1 MARISSYDQDSSLN
15 VADKLLGTDSATGA
29 TKNFTLDSVL
39 GLVNDGG
46 LVQAFDGSTFQFTDY
61 VAPGSTP
68 QGILNLNEGT
78 ATTTAFSAINQI
90 FISVK
95 DTSGLSLAEYLDN
108 TANDFIKISK
118 KDNLN
123 NFGIFEVTAIQT
135 TGSGEYRKLTVTPR
149 GTNGNLTAGVKYFV
163 ANYSALYDQ
172 DFSDDAITEF
182 GDVANTFFTGSTAS
196 QLTAAGSGS
205 IITTAE
211 RTSLTNF
218 TNNGLIHGDVVN
230 NLTTNTTDVP
240 LSANQGVV
248 LKGLIDGINQ
258 VLQSNDADL
267 DIIQEIVDYVKT
279 NRSTLEALGISTIPG
294 LQAALNAKEDSVT
307 GKGLSANDFTD
318 ALLTKLNGIAANAEV
333 NVQADFNAVS
343 GDALILNK
351 PTDLTVLSGHNVTE
365 LADVTSAGSGAII
378 SSTERDLITSTHAT
392 FIGFSSAE
400 RAKLAGIDVNTSTR
414 VVTDGTDS
422 ITIPTNTN
430 TTYDL
435 SVHDSGDDAII
446 RLSGSDST
454 TDNVTLEAGNNITLT
469 PNSSTLTIAA
479 SLTTAAVADGSTS
492 LVTGDH
498 VFDYANPKF
507 ARKDQAEV
515 FADNVTIT
523 GNLIVSG
530 TTTTI
535 NTANLT
541 IEDNIMILNSG
552 QTGTPAASLR
562 SGIEIERGDA
572 TNVKLQFN
580 ENTDK
585 WEFTND
591 GSTFYQ
597 FPITIGDLASAK
609 LELDHDLIIDSKIVT
624 KHSDTVKTMVVT
636 VVTKT
641 TAHPA
646 YDSSAPSALGYS
658 IDGIE
663 SPELTFAVGNTY
675 RFDVSD
681 SSNGSHP
688 LRFYNDESRSNIYST
703 GVTINGTQGQSGAY
717 VQIIPTESTPTVL
730 YYQCSAHANMG
741 WKSVFNTRNLT
752 GFNTDNLTEG
762 SSNLYFTNARADG
775 RIAAASINALSDVD
789 ISTSAPSTGQALVWD
804 GSKFEP
810 GAVGSTLTV
819 KDGTTVLSTAATTLK
834 FTGNGVTASGTGAEK
849 TITIPGGTSGITVQE
864 EGSDLST
871 AATTLNFTGSAVTA
885 SGTGAVKTI
894 NITGGGSSGGTVTI
908 EKNVYTGDGSD
919 LTFDTSTAIAN
930 ENNVQVYIDGVYQ
943 SKNNYTTSGSTVT
956 FGTGNAPPNGT
967 SVELIHMVSTSGV
980 IARDSFTG
988 DGSTTAFVLSMSISN
1003 ENATQVYLD
1012 GVYQSKNNYIT
1023 SGSTLTFTPTAP
1035 PNGTAIE
1042 VVHIKAVAAS
1052 SLNQNNFTGNGST
1065 TAFTLSQSIDD
1076 EAKTFV
1082 FIQGVY
1088 QEKSTYDISGTT
1100 LTFNTA
1106 PQNGYTVEVM
1116 AFSTISVGN
1125 NVIQA
1130 TNWQSAIKTS
1140 NFTAEKGKGYFV
1152 NTSGGA
1158 VTVTLPSSPLL
1169 GDIVEVSDYGNSSAT
1184 NNITFTSSNNI
1195 QGGSEDKILAKDNG
1209 SVKLVYSDSTKG
1221 WVTAG
1226 DSTDGLSGAPFNID
1240 YLIIAG
1246 GGGGGGTQN
1255 GGGGGAGGYRN
1266 SYASEY
1272 SGGNQASEASLT
1284 VALGTNYSV
1293 EVGNGGA
1300 GGSANTAGTN
1310 GGNSL
1315 FHTITSIGGGGGGHG
1330 GSGSIGSDGGSG
1342 GGGGSSVE
1350 AGGSRVTSPVI
1361 HGFNGGSSNASAPLY
1376 SGGGGGG
1383 AGGVGAGGG
1392 AAGNGGVGLSS
1403 LITGSS
1409 VDRGG
1414 GGSSGSNAGTGSPTS
1429 ASHGGS
1435 NSSADG
1441 TPNTGGGG
1449 GGASN
1454 TPSTRT
1460 TGRSGGSGVVIL
1472 RYPSTRSVVIPS
1484 GSGLTTGQLNAT
1496 VSGSTDK
1503 YTTFTG
1509 GTGTIQFS

>member
-1 MARISSYDQDSSLN
+1 MARISSYGQDSSLN

-29 TKNFTLDSVL
+29 TKNFTLDSVVT
-39 GLVNDGG
+39 LVNDTG

-61 VAPGSTP
+61 VAPGSNP

-78 ATTTAFSAINQI
+78 ATTAAFSAINQI

-135 TGSGEYRKLTVTPR
+135 TGSGQYRKLTVTPR
-149 GTNGNLTAGVKYFV
+149 GTNGNLTAGEKYFV

-240 LSANQGVV
+240 LSANQGLV
-248 LKGLIDGINQ
+248 LKGLIDGINT
-258 VLQSNDADL
+258 LLTSDDTNL
-267 DIIQEIVDYVKT
+267 DTIQEVVDFIKT
-279 NRSTLEALGISTIPG
+279 NKSTLDSLGISNISG
-294 LQAALNAKEDSVT
+294 LQAALDAKEPSVT

-333 NVQADFNAVS
+333 NVAHDYTTLS
-343 GDALILNK
+343 NK
-351 PTDLTVLSGHNVTE
+351 PTDVTVISNHSVTGLS
-365 LADVTSAGSGAII
+365 DITSAGSGSII
-378 SSTERDLITSTHAT
+378 SSAERDLITSTHAT
-392 FIGFSSAE
+392 FIGFSTAE
-400 RAKLAGIDVNTSTR
+400 RAKLAGIDVNTSTN
-414 VVTDGTDS
+414 VITDGTDS
-422 ITIPTNTN
+422 ITIPTN

-498 VFDYANPKF
+498 VFDYADPKF

-515 FADNVTIT
+515 FANNVTIT

-562 SGIEIERGDA
+562 SGIEIERGDS

-597 FPITIGDLASAK
+597 FPITIGDLTSAK

-624 KHSDTVKTMVVT
+624 KHSNTVKTMVVT

-641 TAHPA
+641 AAHPA
-646 YDSSAPSALGYS
+646 HGTGSPLGYS

-681 SSNGSHP
+681 SSNGIHP
-688 LRFYNDESRSNIYST
+688 LRFYDDESRSNIYST
-703 GVTINGTQGQSGAY
+703 GVSINGTQGQSGAY
-717 VQIIPTESTPTVL
+717 VQIVPTESTPTVL

-741 WKSVFNTRNLT
+741 WKSVFNTKNLT
-752 GFNTDNLTEG
+752 GFITDNLTEG

-789 ISTSAPSTGQALVWD
+789 ITTSAPSTGQALVWD

-819 KDGTTVLSTAATTLK
+819 KDESTTLNTAATTLK
-834 FTGNGVTASGTGAEK
+834 FAGSGVTASGTGAEK

-885 SGTGAVKTI
+885 SGSGAVKTI
-894 NITGGGSSGGTVTI
+894 NITGGSSSGGTVTI

-919 LTFDTSTAIAN
+919 VTFDTTTAIAN

-943 SKNNYTTSGSTVT
+943 SKDNYTTSGSTVT

-967 SVELIHMVSTSGV
+967 SVELIHMVSTSGI

-988 DGSTTAFVLSMSISN
+988 NSSDTVYVLSMSISN

-1012 GVYQSKNNYIT
+1012 GVYQSKDNYTT
-1023 SGSTLTFTPTAP
+1023 SGSTLTFSTAP

-1052 SLNQNNFTGNGST
+1052 ALNQNNFTGNGS
-1065 TAFTLSQSIDD
+1065 AQNFTLSQTIDD
-1076 EAKTFV
+1076 TAKTFV

-1088 QEKSTYDISGTT
+1088 QEKSTYSISGTT
-1100 LTFNTA
+1100 LIFSTP
-1106 PQNGYTVEVM
+1106 PQNGYTIEVM
-1116 AFSTISVGN
+1116 AFDTISVGN
-1125 NVIQA
+1125 ASVSA
-1130 TNWQSAIKTS
+1130 TSWQSAIKTS

-1158 VTVTLPSSPLL
+1158 VTVTLPLSPLL

-1195 QGGSEDKILAKDNG
+1195 QGGSGNKVLAKDNG

-1221 WVTAG
+1221 WVTSG
-1226 DSTDGLSGAPFNID
+1226 DSTDGLSIPAIAVN
-1240 YLIIAG
+1240 YLVIAG
-1246 GGGGGGTQN
+1246 GGGGAGSGGN
-1255 GGGGGAGGYRN
+1255 GNGQGGGGAGGYRA
-1266 SYASEY
+1266 SY
-1272 SGGNQASEASLT
+1272 NSEASGGGGSSETQLT
-1284 VALGTNYSV
+1284 LLGATNYTV
-1293 EVGNGGA
+1293 TVGAGGA
-1300 GGSANTAGTN
+1300 GGAAYSGAGGNNGVTGTN
-1310 GGNSL
+1310 SI
-1315 FHTITSIGGGGGGHG
+1315 FSTITSNGGGLGAKLGTAG
-1330 GSGSIGSDGGSG
+1330 GSGGSG
-1342 GGGGSSVE
+1342 GGGGAYNGSGGSGTSNQGY
-1350 AGGSRVTSPVI
+1350 AGGTGQGTGLI
-1361 HGFNGGSSNASAPLY
+1361 Y
-1376 SGGGGGG
+1376 CGGGGGG
-1383 AGGVGAGGG
+1383 AGEAGNTDGVGYGGD
-1392 AAGNGGVGLSS
+1392 GVAST
-1403 LITGSS
+1403 ITGSS
-1409 VDRGG
+1409 VVRGG
-1414 GGSSGSNAGTGSPTS
+1414 GGGGGRYTNSSGTSGIGGDGGGGAGGIGGSGNQPGGTGT
-1429 ASHGGS
+1429 
-1435 NSSADG
+1435 
-1441 TPNTGGGG
+1441 TNTGGGG
-1449 GGASN
+1449 GGAAW
-1454 TPSTRT
+1454 PSSG
-1460 TGRSGGSGVVIL
+1460 TGFVGGTGGSGVVIL
-1472 RYPSTRSVVIPS
+1472 RYPNTANITI
-1484 GSGLTTGQLNAT
+1484 GSGLTGAT
-1496 VSGSTDK
+1496 TTSGSDK
-1503 YTTFTG
+1503 ITTFTV
-1509 GTGTIQFS
+1509 GTGNIQFN

>member
-78 ATTTAFSAINQI
+78 ASTTAFSAINQI

-108 TANDFIKISK
+108 TADDFIKISK

-123 NFGIFEVTAIQT
+123 NFGIFEVTSIQT
-135 TGSGEYRKLTVTPR
+135 TGSGQYRKLTVTPR
-149 GTNGNLTAGVKYFV
+149 GTNGNLTAGEKYFV

-230 NLTTNTTDVP
+230 NLTTNATDVP
-240 LSANQGVV
+240 LSANQGLV

-258 VLQSNDADL
+258 VLASNDADL
-267 DIIQEIVDYVKT
+267 DIIQEIVNYIKT
-279 NRSTLEALGISTIPG
+279 NRSTLDALGISTIPG

-318 ALLTKLNGIAANAEV
+318 ALLAKLNGIAAGAEV
-333 NVQADFNAVS
+333 NIPHDYTTLS
-343 GDALILNK
+343 NK
-351 PTDLTVLSGHNVTE
+351 PTDVTNLGTHNVTE
-365 LADVTSAGSGAII
+365 LQDVTSAGSGSII
-378 SSTERDLITSTHAT
+378 SSAERDLITSTHAT
-392 FIGFSSAE
+392 FIGFSTAE

-422 ITIPTNTN
+422 ITIPTNT
-430 TTYDL
+430 TYDL

-446 RLSGSDST
+446 RLTGSDST

-479 SLTTAAVADGSTS
+479 SLTTAAVANGSTS

-498 VFDYANPKF
+498 VFDYADPKF

-515 FADNVTIT
+515 FSDNVTIT

-624 KHSDTVKTMVVT
+624 KHSNTVKTMVVT

-641 TAHPA
+641 AAHPA
-646 YDSSAPSALGYS
+646 HGTGSTSGYS
-658 IDGIE
+658 IDGVE

-681 SSNGSHP
+681 SSNGLHP
-688 LRFYNDESRSNIYST
+688 LRFYDDELRSNIYST

-717 VQIIPTESTPTVL
+717 VQIVPTESTPTVL
-730 YYQCSAHANMG
+730 YYQCSSHPNMG
-741 WKSVFNTRNLT
+741 WKSVFNTKNLT
-752 GFNTDNLTEG
+752 GFNTDNLAE
-762 SSNLYFTNARADG
+762 SPYNLYFTNARADA

-789 ISTSAPSTGQALVWD
+789 ITTSAPSTGQALVWD

-819 KDGTTVLSTAATTLK
+819 KDESTTLSTAATTLK
-834 FTGNGVTASGTGAEK
+834 FAGSGVTASGTGAEK

-864 EGSDLST
+864 EGSSLST

-885 SGTGAVKTI
+885 SGTGATKTI
-894 NITGGGSSGGTVTI
+894 NITGGSSSSGTVTI

-919 LTFDTSTAIAN
+919 VTFDTSTAIAN

-943 SKNNYTTSGSTVT
+943 SKDNYTTSGSTVT

-988 DGSTTAFVLSMSISN
+988 NGSTTAFVLSMSISN

-1012 GVYQSKNNYIT
+1012 GVYQSKNNYTT
-1023 SGSTLTFTPTAP
+1023 SGSTLTFTSTAP

-1052 SLNQNNFTGNGST
+1052 SLNKNNFTGNGST
-1065 TAFTLSQSIDD
+1065 TSFTLSQSIDD

-1100 LTFNTA
+1100 LTFSTA
-1106 PQNGYTVEVM
+1106 PQNGYTIEVM

-1125 NVIQA
+1125 NVIEA

-1158 VTVTLPSSPLL
+1158 VTVTLPSSPSL
-1169 GDIVEVSDYGNSSAT
+1169 GDIVAVSDYGGSSAT
-1184 NNITFTSSNNI
+1184 NNITFTSSDNI
-1195 QGGSEDKILAKDNG
+1195 QGGSGNKVLATNNG
-1209 SVKLVYSDSTKG
+1209 SIKLVYSDSTKG
-1221 WVTAG
+1221 WVTAA
-1226 DSTDGLSGAPFNID
+1226 DSTDALENPAINITYLVVAGGGAAGTSGGRAGGGGAGGFRTGTLSAVSMGTSYTVTVGAGGTGPSSNQSQGGDGGNSLFGSISST
-1240 YLIIAG
+1240 G
-1246 GGGGGGTQN
+1246 GGGGGGHYTGSTTN
-1255 GGGGGAGGYRN
+1255 GRPGGSGGGGSTLSGSYSSGGAGNAGGYTPVEGYAGGGGGYSGSVYASGGGGGAGG
-1266 SYASEY
+1266 A
-1272 SGGNQASEASLT
+1272 GGT
-1284 VALGTNYSV
+1284 GNYST
-1293 EVGNGGA
+1293 GN
-1300 GGSANTAGTN
+1300 
-1310 GGNSL
+1310 
-1315 FHTITSIGGGGGGHG
+1315 
-1330 GSGSIGSDGGSG
+1330 
-1342 GGGGSSVE
+1342 
-1350 AGGSRVTSPVI
+1350 
-1361 HGFNGGSSNASAPLY
+1361 
-1376 SGGGGGG
+1376 
-1383 AGGVGAGGG
+1383 
-1392 AAGNGGVGLSS
+1392 AGNGGIGATTTMITTTQAGTLS
-1403 LITGSS
+1403 IGQ
-1409 VDRGG
+1409 V
-1414 GGSSGSNAGTGSPTS
+1414 SSGNVYFA
-1429 ASHGGS
+1429 
-1435 NSSADG
+1435 
-1441 TPNTGGGG
+1441 GGGG
-1449 GGASN
+1449 GGASGGNNVAGTGGLGGGTAGNSYTNSGGTN
-1454 TPSTRT
+1454 TGGGSGGWGGTSN
-1460 TGRSGGSGVVIL
+1460 GNGGSGVVL
-1472 RYPSTRSVVIPS
+1472 LKYPSSATITVP
-1484 GSGLTTGQLNAT
+1484 SGLTAQTIT
-1496 VSGSTDK
+1496 EGSDK
-1503 YTTFTG
+1503 ITAFKS
-1509 GTGTIQFS
+1509 GTGTITFN

>member
-15 VADKLLGTDSATGA
+15 VADKLLGTDSTTGA
-29 TKNFTLDSVL
+29 TKNFTLDSVVT
-39 GLVNDGG
+39 LVNDTG

-135 TGSGEYRKLTVTPR
+135 TGSGQYRKLTVTPR

-230 NLTTNTTDVP
+230 NLVTNTTDVP
-240 LSANQGVV
+240 LSANQGLV
-248 LKGLIDGINQ
+248 LKGLIDGINT
-258 VLQSNDADL
+258 LLTSNDTNL
-267 DIIQEIVDYVKT
+267 DTIQEVVDFIKT
-279 NRSTLEALGISTIPG
+279 NKSTLDSLGISNISG
-294 LQAALNAKEDSVT
+294 LQAALDAKEPSVT

-333 NVQADFNAVS
+333 NIAHDYTTLS
-343 GDALILNK
+343 NK
-351 PTDLTVLSGHNVTE
+351 PTDVTNLGIHDVTE
-365 LADVTSAGSGAII
+365 LQDVTSTGSGAII
-378 SSTERDLITSTHAT
+378 SSAERNLITSTHAT
-392 FIGFSSAE
+392 FIGFSTAE
-400 RAKLAGIDVNTSTR
+400 RTKLAGIDVNTSTN
-414 VVTDGTDS
+414 VITDGTDS

-446 RLSGSDST
+446 RLTGSDST

-469 PNSSTLTIAA
+469 PNSGTLTIAA
-479 SLTTAAVADGSTS
+479 SLTTAAVANGSTS

-498 VFDYANPKF
+498 VFDYADPKF

-515 FADNVTIT
+515 FANNVTIT
-523 GNLIVSG
+523 GDLIVSG

-562 SGIEIERGDA
+562 SGIEIERGDVA
-572 TNVKLQFN
+572 NVKLQFN

-597 FPITIGDLASAK
+597 LAINIGDLASAK

-624 KHSDTVKTMVVT
+624 KHSNTVKTMAVT

-641 TAHPA
+641 AAHPA
-646 YDSSAPSALGYS
+646 HGVGSTLGYS

-675 RFDVSD
+675 KFDQSD
-681 SSNGSHP
+681 SSNGGHP
-688 LRFYNDESRSNIYST
+688 LVFYYEEARSTAYST
-703 GVTINGTQGQSGAY
+703 GVTTVGTPGQSGAY
-717 VQIIPTESTPTVL
+717 TQIIPTESTPTVL

-752 GFNTDNLTEG
+752 GFTTDNLTEG
-762 SSNLYFTNARADG
+762 IMYTYYSDSKVNT
-775 RIAAASINALSDVD
+775 RIAATSIGLLSDVD
-789 ISTSAPSTGQALVWD
+789 ITTSAPSSGQALVWD

-819 KDGTTVLSTAATTLK
+819 KDESTTLNTSATTLK
-834 FTGNGVTASGTGAEK
+834 FAGSGVTASGTGAEK

-885 SGTGAVKTI
+885 SGSGAVKTI
-894 NITGGGSSGGTVTI
+894 NITGGSSSSGTVTI

-919 LTFDTSTAIAN
+919 VTFDTTTAIAN

-943 SKNNYTTSGSTVT
+943 SKDNYTTSGSTVT
-956 FGTGNAPPNGT
+956 FGTGNAPPNGA

-988 DGSTTAFVLSMSISN
+988 NGSDTVYVLSMSISN

-1012 GVYQSKNNYIT
+1012 GVYQSKNNYST
-1023 SGSTLTFTPTAP
+1023 SGSTLTFSTAP

-1052 SLNQNNFTGNGST
+1052 ALNQNNFTGNGS
-1065 TAFTLSQSIDD
+1065 AQNFALSQTIDD
-1076 EAKTFV
+1076 TAKTFV

-1088 QEKSTYDISGTT
+1088 QEKSTYSISGTT
-1100 LTFNTA
+1100 LTFSTP
-1106 PQNGYTVEVM
+1106 PQNGYTIEVM
-1116 AFSTISVGN
+1116 AFDTISVGN
-1125 NVIQA
+1125 A
-1130 TNWQSAIKTS
+1130 TVSATSWQSAIKTS

-1158 VTVTLPSSPLL
+1158 VTVTLPLSPSL
-1169 GDIVEVSDYGNSSAT
+1169 GDIVEVSDYGGSSAT

-1195 QGGSEDKILAKDNG
+1195 QGGSGNKVLATNNG
-1209 SVKLVYSDSTKG
+1209 SIKLVYSDSTKG
-1221 WVTAG
+1221 WVAAA
-1226 DSTDGLSGAPFNID
+1226 DSTDALENPAINITYLVVAGGGAAGTSGGRAGGGGAGGFRTGTLSAVSIGTSYTVTVGAGGTGTDGNVQGGDGVNSLFGSITST
-1240 YLIIAG
+1240 G
-1246 GGGGGGTQN
+1246 GGGGGGHYNNSTTN
-1255 GGGGGAGGYRN
+1255 GRPGGSGGGGATLSGSYSSGGAGNAGGYTPVEGYAGGGGGYSGSVYGSGGGGGAGG
-1266 SYASEY
+1266 A
-1272 SGGNQASEASLT
+1272 GAQG
-1284 VALGTNYSV
+1284 NYST
-1293 EVGNGGA
+1293 GNGGN
-1300 GGSANTAGTN
+1300 GGIGATTTMITTTEAGTLSI
-1310 GGNSL
+1310 GQVDSGNVY
-1315 FHTITSIGGGGGGHG
+1315 FAGGGGGGVEG
-1330 GSGSIGSDGGSG
+1330 GNNVAGTGGLGGGTAGNTASNSSPANTGGGSG
-1342 GGGGSSVE
+1342 GWGG
-1350 AGGSRVTSPVI
+1350 TS
-1361 HGFNGGSSNASAPLY
+1361 NGN
-1376 SGGGGGG
+1376 
-1383 AGGVGAGGG
+1383 
-1392 AAGNGGVGLSS
+1392 
-1403 LITGSS
+1403 
-1409 VDRGG
+1409 
-1414 GGSSGSNAGTGSPTS
+1414 
-1429 ASHGGS
+1429 
-1435 NSSADG
+1435 
-1441 TPNTGGGG
+1441 
-1449 GGASN
+1449 
-1454 TPSTRT
+1454 
-1460 TGRSGGSGVVIL
+1460 GGSGVVL
-1472 RYPSTRSVVIPS
+1472 LKYPNSATITVPGGLAAQTITS
-1484 GSGLTTGQLNAT
+1484 GS
-1496 VSGSTDK
+1496 DK
-1503 YTTFTG
+1503 ITAFKS
-1509 GTGTIQFS
+1509 GTGTITFN